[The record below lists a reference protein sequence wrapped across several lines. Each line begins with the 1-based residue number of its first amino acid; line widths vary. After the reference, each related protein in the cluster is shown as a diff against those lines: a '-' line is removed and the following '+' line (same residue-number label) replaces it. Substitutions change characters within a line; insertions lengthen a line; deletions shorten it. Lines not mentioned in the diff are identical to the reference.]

1 MEKSF
6 LQNLEKSF
14 LSAKEKIDI
23 QDFLNFVGAHPR
35 LMTFVAGVGISVAFG
50 WMGRFIVHEALATSA
65 AASLSTN
72 PESLHDVPVLQ
83 EGSEIKGFPPVI
95 VDDQFKPPAFQEGS
109 EIKLN
114 PPSNC

>member
-50 WMGRFIVHEALATSA
+50 WMGRFLVHEALATSA
-65 AASLSTN
+65 GSARWYGLAASTAFLLLQKGREVKLK
-72 PESLHDVPVLQ
+72 PGEIIEGCVL
-83 EGSEIKGFPPVI
+83 
-95 VDDQFKPPAFQEGS
+95 
-109 EIKLN
+109 
-114 PPSNC
+114 